1 MRGVAYAQTVQ
12 SSRDRSLDVG
22 LIVVAVVWGS
32 SYLTAK
38 SLLSVMS
45 VTTLLSLRL
54 SVSAIILGPL
64 WWARRRPVTRRELL
78 VAAWGG
84 VLLLVTFLL
93 ETAGVAHTSATNAGL
108 IISFAIIL
116 TPVLESIASRH
127 WLPAP
132 YFVATTV
139 AIVGVGLLVS
149 SHGFHR
155 PSGGDLLMLAA
166 ALGRASAVTSSG
178 HMTKGYDYD
187 AMFYTFIQC
196 SVGAVILTVVSVPHD
211 IEALGRLS
219 VSQWGALLYLGVF
232 CSVIGLML
240 QLWAVRATSASRAS
254 LLLGT
259 EPLFAVAVSVV
270 IGHESMTI
278 LGLVGGVLIVV
289 ATYAAQGMEIRH
301 REAAH
306 PLAASSPPT
315 LA

>member
-1 MRGVAYAQTVQ
+1 M
-12 SSRDRSLDVG
+12 
-22 LIVVAVVWGS
+22 VWGS

-38 SLLSVMS
+38 TLLSVMS

-54 SVSAIILGPL
+54 SVSALILGPL

-93 ETAGVAHTSATNAGL
+93 ETAGVARTSASNAGL
-108 IISFAIIL
+108 IISFAIVM

-139 AIVGVGLLVS
+139 AVVGVGLLIS

-155 PSGGDLLMLAA
+155 PNVGDVLMLAA
-166 ALGRASAVTSSG
+166 SFGRATAVTSSG

-196 SVGAVILTVVSVPHD
+196 SVGAVLLTVISVPQD
-211 IEALGRLS
+211 IHALGRLTLT
-219 VSQWGALLYLGVF
+219 QWGGLLYLGMF

-270 IGHESMTI
+270 IGHESMTALGI
-278 LGLVGGVLIVV
+278 LGGVLIVA
-289 ATYAAQGMEIRH
+289 ATYAAQGTEIRH
-301 REAAH
+301 RLGRGNH
-306 PLAASSPPT
+306 SRT
-315 LA
+315 

>member
-1 MRGVAYAQTVQ
+1 MQT
-12 SSRDRSLDVG
+12 SRDRSLDAG

-54 SVSAIILGPL
+54 SVSALILGPL
-64 WWARRRPVTRRELL
+64 WWARRRAVTRREL
-78 VAAWGG
+78 VIAAWGG

-108 IISFAIIL
+108 IISFAIVM
-116 TPVLESIASRH
+116 TPVLESVASRH

-139 AIVGVGLLVS
+139 AVVGVGLLVS

-166 ALGRASAVTSSG
+166 SLGRASAVTSSG
-178 HMTKGYDYD
+178 HLTKGYDYD

-196 SVGAVILTVVSVPHD
+196 SVGAVLLTLVCARNDVHV
-211 IEALGRLS
+211 LS
-219 VSQWGALLYLGVF
+219 HLTLTQWGGLLYLGIF

-259 EPLFAVAVSVV
+259 EPLFAVAVSVI
-270 IGHESMTI
+270 IGHESMTA
-278 LGLVGGVLIVV
+278 LGVVGGALIVA

-301 REAAH
+301 R
-306 PLAASSPPT
+306 LAS
-315 LA
+315 